1 MKTRVI
7 AVASILGLGV
17 VTFALAQ
24 QVAGQ
29 APRRTAP
36 ADATAPRSSDKPRD
50 DRSELHAAVARLRA
64 EVELLQ
70 LEHDLARDRLSA
82 VMKQQV
88 EEGIESDL
96 AQYLVR
102 DSMKMG
108 AELVGRGSEFEAATQ
123 QKGGEI
129 QQAVNKAVAAWAPAD
144 IDRLK
149 RDFLRVATELNRKK
163 IDLVSLEIHLEGSM

>member
-7 AVASILGLGV
+7 AGAIILGLGV

-24 QVAGQ
+24 QVTGQ
-29 APRRTAP
+29 APRRPSP
-36 ADATAPRSSDKPRD
+36 ADAPAARSSDKPRD
-50 DRSELHAAVARLRA
+50 DRSELHAAVARVRA

-82 VMKQQV
+82 VMKQRV
-88 EEGIESDL
+88 EEGIEGGL

-102 DSMKMG
+102 DPMKMG
-108 AELVGRGSEFEAATQ
+108 AELVGRGSEFESATQ
-123 QKGGEI
+123 QKSGEI
-129 QQAVNKAVAAWAPAD
+129 QQAVNKSVAAWAPAD

-149 RDFLRVATELNRKK
+149 RDFLRAATELNRK
-163 IDLVSLEIHLEGSM
+163 